1 MSVSN
6 KKKIV
11 HFGVKVCET
20 KFSIENY
27 AQIDTK
33 VHFKHSSG
41 YVRYYYE
48 NPDKRNAIYANP
60 ECTLYTDEWCQKH
73 REKCMQNLEWNMNF
87 FNSLSEEK
95 FNKRLNSFLK
105 KNRKFVEVTDLNTY
119 KDTCG
124 IYIMVL
130 DEYKQVYIGKSE
142 TNIKNRIMRHW
153 SQTKEFDRL
162 IFGWTNE
169 SRMSIDS
176 FGALD
181 TTRIFVMETSCY
193 VIDKLEDRFVNEF
206 GDQYVLNR
214 CAGGLNSD
222 EYPSKAHA
230 QLAVMAT
237 KKKRKL
243 I

>member
-1 MSVSN
+1 MSGSN
-6 KKKIV
+6 EKKIV
-11 HFGVKVCET
+11 RFGVKVRET
-20 KFSIENY
+20 KFSKENY

-33 VHFKHSSG
+33 VHFRHSLG
-41 YVRYYYE
+41 YVKYYSE
-48 NPDKRNAIYANP
+48 NPDKRDAIYANP
-60 ECTLYTDEWCQKH
+60 ECTIYADEWCQKH
-73 REKCMQNLEWNMNF
+73 RERCIQNMEWNMNF
-87 FNSLSEEK
+87 FESLSEEK

-105 KNRKFVEVTDLNTY
+105 RHRKFVEVTDLNTC
-119 KDTCG
+119 KDVCG

-142 TNIKNRIMRHW
+142 TSVKNRIMSHW
-153 SQTKEFDRL
+153 AKAKEFDRL
-162 IFGWTNE
+162 IFGWAKE

-176 FGALD
+176 FGVLD

-193 VIDKLEDRFVNEF
+193 GIDKLEDKFVSEF

-222 EYPSKAHA
+222 EYPSKSHA

-243 I
+243 T